1 LADKRIIDSEQHV
14 IVENKKNKHMK
25 EKMPYMKKKKY
36 KNLLIHSLELHI
48 FLLELDKNLLKF
60 NIEKDKNE

>member
-1 LADKRIIDSEQHV
+1 MLY
-14 IVENKKNKHMK
+14 NYMK
-25 EKMPYMKKKKY
+25 EKLPYMKKKKY

-60 NIEKDKNE
+60 DIDKNKSK

>member
-1 LADKRIIDSEQHV
+1 MLY
-14 IVENKKNKHMK
+14 NYMK
-25 EKMPYMKKKKY
+25 EKLPYMKKKKY

-60 NIEKDKNE
+60 NIEKDKSK